1 MQLGDFIYNNYPGD
15 LFVRGGEFNPKT
27 SRTLTVTRR

>member
-27 SRTLTVTRR
+27 LQVPSR